1 MLSLLLLVSIFTL
14 VTCQDTYH
22 CPDGW
27 YWQEHHG
34 RGHCFFFSME
44 QVTKDD
50 ASILCGFHD
59 GWIAEITHPGLNY
72 WIKAMLLELYTPN
85 EKAPLGNQ
93 FWLGAVTQDHHDD
106 HVNGNWIW
114 PHVNQTVDWFD
125 WGDGEP
131 NDFYT
136 QFCLTYM
143 EYRNILFPMFRDYFW
158 NDWDCTEVAH
168 YICVKECADCATT
181 TITSTTPVPTDTTA
195 VPTNTTPA
203 STTPIPTTTL

>member
-1 MLSLLLLVSIFTL
+1 MLSLLLLISISTL
-14 VTCQDTYH
+14 ASCQDTYH

-27 YWQEHHG
+27 YWQEHNG

-72 WIKAMLLELYTPN
+72 WIKAMLLELYTPGV
-85 EKAPLGNQ
+85 KVP
-93 FWLGAVTQDHHDD
+93 
-106 HVNGNWIW
+106 
-114 PHVNQTVDWFD
+114 

-136 QFCLTYM
+136 QFCMTYM
-143 EYRNILFPMFRDYFW
+143 EYRNPLFPMFRDYFW
-158 NDWDCTEVAH
+158 NDWDCNEVAH
-168 YICVKECADCATT
+168 YICVKECADC
-181 TITSTTPVPTDTTA
+181 PP
-195 VPTNTTPA
+195 
-203 STTPIPTTTL
+203 PTTN